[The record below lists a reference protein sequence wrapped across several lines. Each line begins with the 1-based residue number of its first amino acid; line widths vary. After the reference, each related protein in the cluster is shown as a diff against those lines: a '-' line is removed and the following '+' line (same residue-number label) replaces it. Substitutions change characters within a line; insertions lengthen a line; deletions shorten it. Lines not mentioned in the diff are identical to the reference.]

1 MRRLILFDI
10 DGTLL
15 KGGPAKEAFTAAMA
29 ETYGPVSPPKCV
41 SFGGKTDPQ
50 IAREVLTL
58 VGLDD
63 DAVDSGLPQLWSRY
77 LAHLEVGLDD
87 QPMTVLPGV
96 HELLDALESF
106 DDIALGL
113 VTGNIFAGAK
123 LKLSSAKLW
132 DRFQVGGFG
141 SDHEERDELPA
152 IALKRAR
159 AHWETY
165 LSADE
170 TFIVGDT
177 PRDVACG
184 QAGGT
189 RTLAV
194 ATGTYAAGELEA
206 TGADYVLE
214 DLSVTPEVV
223 DLLVT

>member
-29 ETYGPVSPPKCV
+29 ETYGSVRPPKRV

-50 IAREVLTL
+50 IARELLTL

-63 DAVDSGLPQLWSRY
+63 DTVDSGLPKLWPRY

-87 QPMTVLPGV
+87 RPMTVLPGV
-96 HELLDALESF
+96 RELLDALKVF

-113 VTGNIFAGAK
+113 VTGNIFGGAK

-132 DRFQVGGFG
+132 GRFQVGGFG

-159 AHWETY
+159 AHWETH

-184 QAGGT
+184 RAGGT

-223 DLLVT
+223 ELLTT